1 MHCTFRR
8 PMMGTT
14 LIYVRLLF
22 TWQSKNHA
30 GCLRQMSCKSEDTV
44 LYYDR
49 YNIGAGAFDLQCG
62 TLP

>member
-44 LYYDR
+44 LYDDR
-49 YNIGAGAFDLQCG
+49 YNIVC
-62 TLP
+62 